1 MMTILEL
8 PNKIYNKKLKQKRE
22 NKIEEKKKKKKKP
35 YQNKGG
41 CAISVSAKQPPPLA

>member
-22 NKIEEKKKKKKKP
+22 NKMEEKKKKNP